1 MLSSSQLAEV
11 ATESREIARG
21 KQAVSYICWTDIKT
35 SSVLLA
41 PICSRGDN
49 TMYYL
54 NLYPVDSAVHFV
66 DSFRRMAIIRWIAL
80 AAVLITWPCPST
92 GYIFTATER
101 NILRFLNTSEKKN

>member
-1 MLSSSQLAEV
+1 MAEV
-11 ATESREIARG
+11 ATKSREIARG
-21 KQAVSYICWTDIKT
+21 KQAVSYVCWTDSKT

-66 DSFRRMAIIRWIAL
+66 DSVSRRFNNLTVPFNWL
-80 AAVLITWPCPST
+80 HFH
-92 GYIFTATER
+92 GY
-101 NILRFLNTSEKKN
+101 

>member
-11 ATESREIARG
+11 ATKSREIARG
-21 KQAVSYICWTDIKT
+21 KQAVSYVCWTESKT

-80 AAVLITWPCPST
+80 AAVLIT
-92 GYIFTATER
+92 
-101 NILRFLNTSEKKN
+101 